1 MALFARRTPVPEP
14 TGYSVVDEQMVI
26 RGEINTQGTIRVD
39 GRLEG
44 RLQRAG
50 TMIVGA
56 KGVVVGDI
64 EAREVIVGGI
74 IEGNIKSDGRVELQ
88 SSASIRGDI
97 AAIAMLLHE
106 GATVHGHI
114 DVDHRNAEA
123 VGDAPRLEIARTRSA
138 AALNG

>member
-1 MALFARRTPVPEP
+1 MSLFASRKATPEP

-50 TMIVGA
+50 TMIIGA
-56 KGVVVGDI
+56 NGVIVGDI
-64 EAREVIVGGI
+64 EAREVIVAGV
-74 IEGNIKSDGRVELQ
+74 IEGNIVSDGRVEVQ

-97 AAIAMLLHE
+97 RTVAMFFHE
-106 GATVHGHI
+106 G
-114 DVDHRNAEA
+114 
-123 VGDAPRLEIARTRSA
+123 
-138 AALNG
+138 

>member
-1 MALFARRTPVPEP
+1 MTLFARRSSVPEP

-50 TMIVGA
+50 TMIIGA
-56 KGVVVGDI
+56 KGIVVGDI

-74 IEGNIKSDGRVELQ
+74 IEGNITSDGRVELQ

-97 AAIAMLLHE
+97 SAIAMLLHE

-123 VGDAPRLEIARTRSA
+123 GEKPRLEVARSRTA

>member
-1 MALFARRTPVPEP
+1 MTLFARRSAVPEP

-50 TMIVGA
+50 TMIIGA

-74 IEGNIKSDGRVELQ
+74 IEGNITSDGRVELQ
-88 SSASIRGDI
+88 SSASVRGDI
-97 AAIAMLLHE
+97 MAIAMLLHE

-123 VGDAPRLEIARTRSA
+123 GEMPRLEIARNRSS